1 MEYLNII
8 KTKKQLTYF
17 TICRLFIFSLMLFI
31 VIEVLKS
38 QFIENKIFTYNVI
51 YNSFFTIS
59 IFLPLILYYGLS
71 YVYNSNKVLFNVS
84 YFISI
89 SFCLFYIL
97 SYMFIYSDFELVY
110 LLKLIMLFLIII
122 LTLID
127 NKFHLLKRIP
137 LCIILLFSLIISGVN
152 IGIYIVN
159 KLNMPIILIIFLIS
173 CEAISNIFLIGFYL
187 QNINNRLID

>member
-8 KTKKQLTYF
+8 KTKKQIMHF
-17 TICRLFIFSLMLFI
+17 TICRLFIFSLVLFI
-31 VIEVLKS
+31 LIELLKS
-38 QFIENKIFTYNVI
+38 QFIENKIFTYNLI

-110 LLKLIMLFLIII
+110 LLKLIMLFLII
-122 LTLID
+122 LFTLID

-159 KLNMPIILIIFLIS
+159 KLNMPIILIIFLI
-173 CEAISNIFLIGFYL
+173 
-187 QNINNRLID
+187 